1 MSRETHF
8 QDTREHLLATGEAV
22 MRSQGFSAVGLAEIL
37 TEAGVPKGSFYHY
50 FKSKEAF
57 GADMLKR
64 YFEGYEADLMT
75 LVDGPNGTARQ
86 RLLSYF
92 GRWAAR
98 HEGNGCQQGCFATK
112 LSGEV
117 SDLSECMR
125 LALAEGM
132 GRVIHRFADAVRAG
146 HADGSLSPALD
157 ADTTAEALY
166 SLWVGADL
174 RAKVQREASPLHGA
188 LVLTETLLKTT

>member
-1 MSRETHF
+1 MTRETHF

-22 MRSQGFSAVGLAEIL
+22 IKSRGYAAVGLAEIL
-37 TEAGVPKGSFYHY
+37 AEARVPKGSFYHY

-64 YFEGYEADLMT
+64 YFERYDADIQAL
-75 LVDGPNGTARQ
+75 LEREGGTGRE
-86 RLLSYF
+86 RLLDYF
-92 GRWAAR
+92 QRWAAR

-117 SDLSECMR
+117 SDLSEPMR

-132 GRVIHRFADAVRAG
+132 GMIARRLAAG
-146 HADGSLSPALD
+146 VQAGQADGSLAAALD
-157 ADTTAEALY
+157 PEGTADALY
-166 SLWVGADL
+166 SLWIGADL
-174 RAKVQREASPLHGA
+174 SAKVQRSAAPLHRA
-188 LVLTETLLKTT
+188 LRQTEVMLAPT